1 MNNLWFGSALLPDG
15 WATGVRLTVAQG
27 RIERVE
33 VDTAPSASD
42 ECHGVAIP
50 GLPNLHS
57 HAFQRGLAGLTER
70 RGPTGDS
77 FWTWR
82 ELMYRFVERL
92 EPEGVEA
99 IAALVYAEMLEGG
112 FTHVGEFH
120 YLHHDQDGRHFANP
134 GELAGRIAAAAET
147 TGIGL
152 TLLPTFYAHSGFGGA
167 APNPRQ
173 RRFINTVD
181 SFARV
186 VEASRSAVRGLS
198 GAVVGVAP
206 HSLRAVT
213 PEELERVV
221 KIAQGEVIHIHIAEQ
236 TKEVQDCLTWSG
248 RRPIEWLLENQ
259 AVDERWCLVHATHA
273 IPPEVAGMAA
283 SRAVVGLCPI
293 TEANLGDGIFPAPPF
308 VEQGGRYG
316 VGSDSNVLLDG
327 AEELRVLEYSQ
338 RLAQRARN
346 VLARA
351 EGQSTGRS
359 LFDAALAGGAQAL
372 SARAG
377 GVGSGGLDALAGSA
391 RGGGAPAGFARAA
404 GPGSGGLQTPGLSV
418 GASADIVSLDAN
430 HPTLVERSGDEILDS
445 WIFAGGR
452 GAVDCV
458 WRAGTQVVMN
468 GRHQRRDELL
478 ARYRRTIKGLLA

>member
-1 MNNLWFGSALLPDG
+1 
-15 WATGVRLTVAQG
+15 
-27 RIERVE
+27 
-33 VDTAPSASD
+33 
-42 ECHGVAIP
+42 
-50 GLPNLHS
+50 
-57 HAFQRGLAGLTER
+57 
-70 RGPTGDS
+70 
-77 FWTWR
+77 
-82 ELMYRFVERL
+82 
-92 EPEGVEA
+92 
-99 IAALVYAEMLEGG
+99 MLEGG

-120 YLHHDQDGRHFANP
+120 YLHHDQDGTHFANP

-167 APNPRQ
+167 EPTPRQ
-173 RRFINTVD
+173 RRFINDVE

-186 VEASRSAVRGLS
+186 VEASRSAVRGLR

-213 PEELERVV
+213 AEELEGVV

-236 TKEVQDCLTWSG
+236 TKEVQDCIAWSG

-273 IPPEVAGMAA
+273 TDAEIAGMAA
-283 SRAVVGLCPI
+283 SKVVVGLCPI
-293 TEANLGDGIFPAPPF
+293 TEANLGDGIFPAPSF
-308 VEQGGRYG
+308 VEQGGRFG
-316 VGSDSNVLLDG
+316 VGSDSNVSLDG
-327 AEELRVLEYSQ
+327 ADELRVLEYSQ

-372 SARAG
+372 NARAPQ
-377 GVGSGGLDALAGSA
+377 A
-391 RGGGAPAGFARAA
+391 
-404 GPGSGGLQTPGLSV
+404 PGSQTPGLKA
-418 GASADIVSLDAN
+418 GAWADVVSLAAE
-430 HPTLVERSGDEILDS
+430 HPALAERREDEILDS
-445 WIFAGGR
+445 WIFTGGR
-452 GAVDCV
+452 TVVDCV
-458 WRAGTQVVMN
+458 WRAGSKVVIN

-478 ARYRRTIKGLLA
+478 ARYRRTLKGLLA